1 MRLFLSLKEEQNS
14 LMRFKVTVKHSH
26 SEYAGK
32 KKGYHFVV
40 HCVTVISVSRNHF
53 GDNVETTQNFYHH
66 KKQIACQAHKVE
78 NPIDLG
84 EQEGEIIIETQFQML
99 ENCISYFVLWVSEGL
114 S

>member
-1 MRLFLSLKEEQNS
+1 M
-14 LMRFKVTVKHSH
+14 KHSR
-26 SEYAGK
+26 SEYAG

-40 HCVTVISVSRNHF
+40 HCVPVISVLRNPF
-53 GDNVETTQNFYHH
+53 GDNGETTQNFYHH
-66 KKQIACQAHKVE
+66 KKQIACQDHKVQ

-99 ENCISYFVLWVSEGL
+99 ENCISCSVLWVSEEL